1 MLEQY
6 MDVGRR
12 RMRCGYTTGTCAAAA
27 AGAAAEFLFT
37 KEWPEAVVVNT
48 PAGIAVR
55 IEIEETG
62 TSADAAWCGV
72 RKDGGDDI
80 DATDGM
86 WIFCEVALQEELGVR
101 ILGGEGIGRVTKP
114 GLDQPVG
121 EAAINRTP
129 RQMIGEQLRAAAAGY
144 GYQGGFRVTVFAP
157 EGAKRAL
164 RTYNPVLGVTGGI
177 SILGTSGIVRPMSE
191 EAIVDTI
198 RAEIRVKAAG
208 GLRDLILTPGNIGAE
223 YMQSISLDRT
233 HAAEC
238 SNHIGEAI
246 DFAALE
252 GFRSVL
258 LIGHAGKLVKVA
270 SGVMNTHSRYADC
283 RMETLCAHAALCGAP
298 KETVSGIMACVA
310 VDEAISILEEAG
322 LREPVMASVME
333 KMEEHLRR
341 RAGPDLAIGAVM
353 FTEKH
358 GFLGKTKEADALL
371 RRHPAIEEETE

>member
-1 MLEQY
+1 

-27 AGAAAEFLFT
+27 ARAAAEFLFS
-37 KEWPEAVVVNT
+37 KEWPEAVVIET
-48 PAGIAVR
+48 PAGIAVHA
-55 IEIEETG
+55 EIEETG
-62 TSADAAWCGV
+62 ASADAAWCAV

-80 DATDGM
+80 DATDSM
-86 WIFCEVALQEELGVR
+86 MIFCEVALQEEPGVQ

-121 EAAINRTP
+121 EAAINSTP
-129 RQMIGEQLRAAAAGY
+129 RRMIGEQLQAAAVRY
-144 GYQGGFRVTVFAP
+144 GYEGGFRVTVFAP
-157 EGAKRAL
+157 EGAARAQQ
-164 RTYNPVLGVTGGI
+164 TYNSVLGVTGGI
-177 SILGTSGIVRPMSE
+177 SVLGTSGIVRPMSE

-208 GLRDLILTPGNIGAE
+208 GLKNLILTPGNIGADYTE
-223 YMQSISLDRT
+223 SISLNKT

-283 RMETLCAHAALCGAP
+283 RMETLSAHAALCGAS
-298 KETVSGIMACVA
+298 KETVAGIMACVA
-310 VDEAISILEEAG
+310 VDEAISILEKAG
-322 LREPVMASVME
+322 LREPVMTAVME

-341 RAGPDLAIGAVM
+341 RAGPDLEIGALM

-371 RRHPAIEEETE
+371 RRHLMIKEETE

>member
-1 MLEQY
+1 MLENY
-6 MDVGRR
+6 TDVGRR

-27 AGAAAEFLFT
+27 ARAAAEFLFT
-37 KEWPEAVVVNT
+37 KEWPEAVVVET

-55 IEIEETG
+55 AEIEETG
-62 TSADAAWCGV
+62 ASAEAAWCAV

-86 WIFCEVALQEELGVR
+86 LIFCEVVLREEPGVR

-114 GLDQPVG
+114 GLDQPVN

-129 RQMIGEQLRAAAAGY
+129 RQMIREQLQIAADRFGY
-144 GYQGGFRVTVFAP
+144 KGGFRVTVFAP
-157 EGAKRAL
+157 EGAKRAQH
-164 RTYNPVLGVTGGI
+164 TYNPVLGVTGGI

-191 EAIVDTI
+191 QAIVDTI
-198 RAEIRVKAAG
+198 RAEIRVRAAE
-208 GLRDLILTPGNIGAE
+208 GLHDLILTPGNIGADFAQR
-223 YMQSISLDRT
+223 MSLDRT

-283 RMETLCAHAALCGAP
+283 RMETLSAHAALCGAS
-298 KETVSGIMACVA
+298 KETIAGIMACVA
-310 VDEAISILEEAG
+310 VDEAISILEKAN
-322 LREPVMASVME
+322 LREAVIASVME
-333 KMEEHLRR
+333 KMEEHLKR
-341 RAGPDLAIGAVM
+341 RAGPDLEIGAVM
-353 FTEKH
+353 FTEKY
-358 GFLGKTKEADALL
+358 GLLGKTGEADALL
-371 RRHPAIEEETE
+371 RRHLTIEEETE

>member
-1 MLEQY
+1 

-27 AGAAAEFLFT
+27 ARAAAEFLLT
-37 KEWPEAVVVNT
+37 KKWPETVVIET
-48 PAGIAVR
+48 PAGIAVHA
-55 IEIEETG
+55 EIEETG
-62 TSADAAWCGV
+62 ASAEAAWCGV

-86 WIFCEVALQEELGVR
+86 LIFSEVAWCPEPGVK
-101 ILGGEGIGRVTKP
+101 ICGGEGIGRVTKP

-121 EAAINRTP
+121 EAAINSTP
-129 RQMIGEQLRAAAAGY
+129 RKMIGEQLRAAAVRY
-144 GYQGGFRVTVFAP
+144 GYEGGFRVTVFAP
-157 EGAKRAL
+157 EGEARAK
-164 RTYNPVLGVTGGI
+164 RTYNPVLGVEGGI

-198 RAEIRVKAAG
+198 RAEIRVKAAE
-208 GLRDLILTPGNIGAE
+208 GLRDLILTPGNIGADYTE
-223 YMQSISLDRT
+223 SISLDKT

-252 GFRSVL
+252 GLRSVL

-283 RMETLCAHAALCGAP
+283 RMETISAHAALCGAS
-298 KETVSGIMACVA
+298 KETVAGIMACVA
-310 VDEAISILEEAG
+310 VDEAISILEKAG
-322 LREPVMASVME
+322 LREPVMTSVME
-333 KMEEHLRR
+333 KVEEHLRR
-341 RAGPDLAIGAVM
+341 RAGPDLEIGALM

-371 RRHPAIEEETE
+371 RRHLIIKEETE